1 MSFLL
6 FCIYIILILNIF
18 FNFQFMTYKKTTFEQ
33 INDMGIGY
41 NLGKTFNCCHTISD
55 NNNEIDFWGTILPNK
70 KVIKRIKS
78 YGFKTIRFQ
87 VAYMNITSE
96 SEIIDPDWIKGVK
109 KIVDWIIS
117 YGLYCILCINQEKE
131 FWIKE
136 KIYILDKYSNFWKQI
151 ANEFMDY
158 DEHLIFEIK
167 NEIMSVDES
176 FHRVTTYVVLLD
188 VIQIFVDSIRN
199 STGFNIER
207 LLVIPEVGTELE
219 VINNYQ
225 YIMPIDPSNK
235 TAVSI
240 NYYFPSEFIPYYM
253 PDSVI
258 CQYKYISMVYGV
270 RPLSNWGSED
280 NYKKTLEYF
289 ENIKNLFLDK
299 GIPVIIDEAAI
310 LTKHNINNIT
320 SVREFIYV
328 LFSLSTEY
336 EGLLPCLWD
345 NPDDSE
351 GNLNYYNKTLDN
363 WTDETIKNNIYKISR
378 GRALLISDYY
388 KNTTYQ
394 MLKNQHNS
402 YYIDVQGKT
411 FFKFYVNVTLYA
423 KLGLYVIIEITT
435 YNKNSKLITFLLEKE
450 EGTKYYDGTTI
461 FELDAKKHDMNTH
474 FGLSI
479 QRGNQF
485 ITINEILIEY
495 LEPFIIFDFESFKK
509 DILNEINK

>member
-55 NNNEIDFWGTILPNK
+55 NNSEIDFWGTILPNK

-320 SVREFIYV
+320 FTNS
-328 LFSLSTEY
+328 
-336 EGLLPCLWD
+336 
-345 NPDDSE
+345 
-351 GNLNYYNKTLDN
+351 
-363 WTDETIKNNIYKISR
+363 IS
-378 GRALLISDYY
+378 S
-388 KNTTYQ
+388 
-394 MLKNQHNS
+394 
-402 YYIDVQGKT
+402 
-411 FFKFYVNVTLYA
+411 
-423 KLGLYVIIEITT
+423 
-435 YNKNSKLITFLLEKE
+435 
-450 EGTKYYDGTTI
+450 
-461 FELDAKKHDMNTH
+461 
-474 FGLSI
+474 
-479 QRGNQF
+479 
-485 ITINEILIEY
+485 
-495 LEPFIIFDFESFKK
+495 
-509 DILNEINK
+509 

>member
-33 INDMGIGY
+33 LNDMGIGY

-176 FHRVTTYVVLLD
+176 FHRVTTYVALLD

-299 GIPVIIDEAAI
+299 GLIILLQSENLFMFYFLYQLNMKVFYHVYGII
-310 LTKHNINNIT
+310 LMIVK
-320 SVREFIYV
+320 
-328 LFSLSTEY
+328 
-336 EGLLPCLWD
+336 
-345 NPDDSE
+345 
-351 GNLNYYNKTLDN
+351 
-363 WTDETIKNNIYKISR
+363 
-378 GRALLISDYY
+378 
-388 KNTTYQ
+388 
-394 MLKNQHNS
+394 
-402 YYIDVQGKT
+402 
-411 FFKFYVNVTLYA
+411 
-423 KLGLYVIIEITT
+423 EI
-435 YNKNSKLITFLLEKE
+435 
-450 EGTKYYDGTTI
+450 
-461 FELDAKKHDMNTH
+461 
-474 FGLSI
+474 
-479 QRGNQF
+479 
-485 ITINEILIEY
+485 
-495 LEPFIIFDFESFKK
+495 
-509 DILNEINK
+509 

>member
-1 MSFLL
+1 M
-6 FCIYIILILNIF
+6 
-18 FNFQFMTYKKTTFEQ
+18 
-33 INDMGIGY
+33 
-41 NLGKTFNCCHTISD
+41 
-55 NNNEIDFWGTILPNK
+55 
-70 KVIKRIKS
+70 
-78 YGFKTIRFQ
+78 
-87 VAYMNITSE
+87 
-96 SEIIDPDWIKGVK
+96 
-109 KIVDWIIS
+109 
-117 YGLYCILCINQEKE
+117 
-131 FWIKE
+131 
-136 KIYILDKYSNFWKQI
+136 DKYSNFWKQI

-411 FFKFYVNVTLYA
+411 FFKFYINVTLYA

-461 FELDAKKHDMNTH
+461 FELDAKKHDMN
-474 FGLSI
+474 
-479 QRGNQF
+479 
-485 ITINEILIEY
+485 ILLVYQYKGETN
-495 LEPFIIFDFESFKK
+495 LLLLMKF
-509 DILNEINK
+509 